1 MKTVA
6 TILLLALVTVSFAH
20 GFRPVRA
27 TAQNVALAGFD
38 PVVIYAEGK
47 ARRGYKKFSMER
59 DGVIWYFEDATNR
72 KLFGMHPE
80 MFVPEFGGY
89 CAVGVAYG
97 KIDEDAEPEAF
108 VVHEGKVYFVHDQAT
123 LCAFREDPDAMIA
136 QARKKW
142 EAMNKAQEEASKSE
156 DS

>member
-1 MKTVA
+1 MKTLA
-6 TILLLALVTVSFAH
+6 TVLLFTVFAAGFVH

-38 PVVIYAEGK
+38 PVVIYAKGK
-47 ARRGYKKFSMER
+47 ARRGYKKFSIEK

-97 KIDEDAEPEAF
+97 NIDEDAQPEAF
-108 VVHEGKVYFVHDQAT
+108 VVHEGKIYFVHDQAT
-123 LCAFREDPDAMIA
+123 LRAFRKDPDTMIA
-136 QARKKW
+136 QARAKW
-142 EAMNKAQEEASKSE
+142 AEMTKAQEEASKSE